1 MRSVGLL
8 CLAVPLVAMTVTN
21 SMAKVTV
28 SEKTI
33 YYSVGGSTGK
43 EIYGQIGRKGPKLS
57 GQRDHKV
64 ATTSMKFD
72 IRNVD
77 GGIRGARC
85 VITKADVH
93 VSIVYRIPKWTGRGS
108 ASVRKAWQAFEAHIW
123 RHEKRHKDIAVEYA
137 NRLEKGLK
145 GLSGDARRDC
155 AGMEAAAKRL
165 SEKSVAWHT
174 RKQDGF
180 DSSWFGDGGKQF
192 KHDRTLQLAK

>member
-1 MRSVGLL
+1 M
-8 CLAVPLVAMTVTN
+8 ATTVTD

-33 YYSVGGSTGK
+33 HYSLTGSVGK
-43 EIYGQIGRKGPKLS
+43 EIYAQIGRKGPKLS

-64 ATTSMKFD
+64 ATTTMSFD

-85 VITKADVH
+85 VITKVDVH

-108 ASVRKAWQAFEAHIW
+108 AAVRKAWQAFEAHIW
-123 RHEKRHKDIAVEYA
+123 RHERRHKDIAVEYA
-137 NRLEKGLK
+137 NRLDRGIRGLT
-145 GLSGDARRDC
+145 GDARKDC

-165 SEKSVAWHT
+165 SDKSIAWHR
-174 RKQDGF
+174 RKQNAF
-180 DSSWFGDGGKQF
+180 DASWFGDGGQQF
-192 KHDRTLQLAK
+192 KHDRALQQAR